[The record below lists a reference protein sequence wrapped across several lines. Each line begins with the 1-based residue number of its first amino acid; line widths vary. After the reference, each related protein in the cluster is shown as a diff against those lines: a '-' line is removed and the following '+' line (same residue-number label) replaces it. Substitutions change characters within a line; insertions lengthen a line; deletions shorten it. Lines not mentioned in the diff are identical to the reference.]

1 MSNNFNLNGKRIA
14 ILATNGFEQS
24 ELIKPKQMLSDQ
36 GAVVEV
42 LSIDDQHTIT
52 AWDQDNWGEKV
63 TVDGQIADAS
73 PGDYDAVVLPGGQ
86 INPDILRNNEQAVSF
101 IQKAHAETRVKAI
114 GAICHGP
121 WLLIESELAR
131 DSKVTSFPSIKTDL
145 LNAGAVWQDKDV
157 VHDGKLV
164 TSRNPNDIPVFVN
177 KISELVA

>member
-1 MSNNFNLNGKRIA
+1 MSNQFNLTGKKIA

-24 ELIKPKQMLSDQ
+24 ELIKPKEMLAEQ
-36 GAVVEV
+36 GAEVDV
-42 LSIDDQHTIT
+42 LSIDEQTSIT
-52 AWDQDNWGEKV
+52 GWDQDQWGEKV
-63 TVDGQIADAS
+63 VVDKQVTAAA

-101 IQKAHAETRVKAI
+101 IKRAHAETRVRAI

-121 WLLIESELAR
+121 WLLIESEFAR

-145 LNAGAVWQDKDV
+145 LNAGAAWEDNEV

-164 TSRNPNDIPVFVN
+164 TSRNPDDIPAFVG